1 MYVTLHR
8 RLKEFKD
15 TVGLY
20 IFTLD
25 LITKNYP
32 VITAVDGLPYDCFAL
47 TPCSTA
53 TGGVVILASNAVLFV
68 DQSGRRVALPVNGWP
83 PRVSDLQMPST
94 TPQDQE
100 RDLQLEGT
108 QFTFVD
114 EKTFFLFLRD
124 GSVYPVELVQDGK
137 TVSRLSMGAGLA
149 RTTIPSVVKRI
160 AEDHVF
166 VGSMVGPSVLL
177 KTVRVEEE
185 LKDEDVEMS
194 GPTAVVD
201 TAKDADMMDDD
212 EGK

>member
-100 RDLQLEGT
+100 RNLQLEGT
-108 QFTFVD
+108 HFTFVD

-194 GPTAVVD
+194 GPAAVVD